1 MLEKLKS
8 ILHEDAY
15 FYAVLL
21 VLVAVTSFG
30 LGRNSIKTV
39 PGISMQTEM
48 NISDMRPLTPAE
60 SSENDLST
68 NQKVVASKSGNKY
81 HLLTCPGAKQ
91 IKEENLIEFT
101 SPITA
106 KAAGYAPAANCQD
119 YNRAALE
126 FMNLVKKNYYKSTKL
141 SVIVR

>member
-48 NISDMRPLTPAE
+48 NISDMRSLTPAE

-106 KAAGYAPAANCQD
+106 KAAGYAPAANCPGLQ
-119 YNRAALE
+119 
-126 FMNLVKKNYYKSTKL
+126 
-141 SVIVR
+141 